1 MGEEEMGNL
10 TIDEVKTK
18 GQIRRVTEEKRETKQ
33 PLEGRN
39 AAAAA
44 AMFSFTRPQEFSSTL
59 VFPPSV
65 PTTSKFTYLSVHPS
79 IYLPAA
85 AVARSLAAELLLG
98 IAFERLGRRRRWS
111 TRRV

>member
-1 MGEEEMGNL
+1 MGNL

-44 AMFSFTRPQEFSSTL
+44 MFSFTRPQEFSSTL

-65 PTTSKFTYLSVHPS
+65 PTTSKFTYLSVRPS

-85 AVARSLAAELLLG
+85 AVARSPAAELLLG

>member
-1 MGEEEMGNL
+1 MGNL

-44 AMFSFTRPQEFSSTL
+44 AAMFSFTRPQEFSSTL

-65 PTTSKFTYLSVHPS
+65 PTTSKFTYLSVRPS

>member
-1 MGEEEMGNL
+1 MKREEMGNL

-18 GQIRRVTEEKRETKQ
+18 GQIRGVTEEKRETKQ

-39 AAAAA
+39 AAAA

-65 PTTSKFTYLSVHPS
+65 PTTSKFTYLSVRPS
-79 IYLPAA
+79 IHLSTCSRC
-85 AVARSLAAELLLG
+85 RSLARCRA
-98 IAFERLGRRRRWS
+98 APWDRF
-111 TRRV
+111 